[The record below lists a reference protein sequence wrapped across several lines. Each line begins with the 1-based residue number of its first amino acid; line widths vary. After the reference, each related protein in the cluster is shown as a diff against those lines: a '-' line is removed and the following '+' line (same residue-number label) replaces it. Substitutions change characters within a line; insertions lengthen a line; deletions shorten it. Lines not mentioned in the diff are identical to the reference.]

1 MSSLANMLSERRLV
15 LRSGGA
21 RGADI
26 SFEKGVTLS
35 EIFLTDHKR
44 INGQISYYDPE
55 MLKQASEIASK
66 FHPVWGR
73 LDEYSKKLH
82 TRNTFQIL
90 GEELKTPSS
99 FVICWTEDGK
109 PKGGTAQ
116 AIRVATHYN
125 IPIFN
130 LGSPSGLDDFKCSY
144 NLKIATDSLI

>member
-1 MSSLANMLSERRLV
+1 MQFVLIYYAGIGSRETPEDICNVMSSLANMLSERRLV

-90 GEELKTPSS
+90 GEELKTPH
-99 FVICWTEDGK
+99 
-109 PKGGTAQ
+109 
-116 AIRVATHYN
+116 R
-125 IPIFN
+125 
-130 LGSPSGLDDFKCSY
+130 L
-144 NLKIATDSLI
+144 